1 MKLRRDRLT
10 WVVYGQLSVYG
21 FFLGA
26 FGPSQSLLRDIQQ
39 TSRTVAGLHGTALAA
54 GTIIVGFVI
63 PRVLHRFGRKK
74 ALWGGI
80 LALCIAAAELL
91 FITSI
96 YATLSAALLAGFGGG
111 LLAMTSTRLLLEHHG
126 KNGNRVFLES
136 AAVAALTSAIGT
148 IIVGSLAGTSIDWR
162 LGFVIIILMSI
173 ILRLI
178 DRTNEGEVHVPDPS
192 GPAKGKLPLKFWL
205 ALLATVSS
213 IACEMGTSFWASS
226 LIQANTGASA
236 ANSTFIVTIFF
247 AGMFIGR
254 WVGSVSL
261 QKLSLDNTAF
271 LTLGI
276 TVVGY
281 FILWS
286 AHTTPLAYLGLGVI
300 GLGLSVQYPVGVAR
314 AVLFAPQ
321 LGDVAVGRISIGTG
335 ISVATGPLL
344 LGFLGDHFGVSRGFL
359 MLPAIIVVAFV
370 FVMLSPTKKL
380 V

>member
-1 MKLRRDRLT
+1 M
-10 WVVYGQLSVYG
+10 
-21 FFLGA
+21 
-26 FGPSQSLLRDIQQ
+26 
-39 TSRTVAGLHGTALAA
+39 AA
-54 GTIIVGFVI
+54 GTIIAGFVI
-63 PRVLHRFGRKK
+63 ARVLHRFGREKT
-74 ALWGGI
+74 LWAGI
-80 LALCIAAAELL
+80 LALCIAAAELM

-96 YATLSAALLAGFGGG
+96 FATLSAAFLSGFGGG
-111 LLAMTSTRLLLEHHG
+111 FLAMTSTRLLLEHHG
-126 KNGNRVFLES
+126 KNGNRVFIES
-136 AAVAALTSAIGT
+136 AAIAALTSAIGT
-148 IIVGSLAGTSIDWR
+148 IIIGTLAGTSIDWR
-162 LGFVIIILMSI
+162 LGFVVIILMSI
-173 ILRLI
+173 ILRFI

-205 ALLATVSS
+205 ALFATVSS
-213 IACEMGTSFWASS
+213 IGCEMGTSFWSSS

-254 WVGSVSL
+254 SIGSVSL

-276 TVVGY
+276 SVAGY
-281 FILWS
+281 LILWS

-314 AVLFAPQ
+314 AVLFAPN

-335 ISVATGPLL
+335 VAVATGPLL

-359 MLPAIIVVAFV
+359 MLPAIIALAFV
-370 FVMLSPTKKL
+370 LVLLSPTRKL

>member
-10 WVVYGQLSVYG
+10 WIVYGQLSVYG

-26 FGPSQSLLRDIQQ
+26 FGPSQSLLRDIQH
-39 TSRTVAGLHGTALAA
+39 TSRTIGGLHGTSMAA
-54 GTIIVGFVI
+54 GTIVAGLVI
-63 PRVLHRFGRKK
+63 ARVLHRFGREKT
-74 ALWGGI
+74 LWAGI
-80 LALCIAAAELL
+80 LALCVSAVELM

-96 YATLSAALLAGFGGG
+96 YGTLSAAFLAGFGGG
-111 LLAMTSTRLLLEHHG
+111 FLAMTSTRLLLEQHG

-148 IIVGSLAGTSIDWR
+148 IIIGSLAGTSIDWR
-162 LGFVIIILMSI
+162 LGYIVIILLSLM
-173 ILRLI
+173 LRFL
-178 DRTNEGEVHVPDPS
+178 DRTNEGEIHIPDPS
-192 GPAKGKLPLKFWL
+192 GPAKGKLPGKFWL

-213 IACEMGTSFWASS
+213 IACEMGTSFWSS
-226 LIQANTGASA
+226 ALIQKNTGASA
-236 ANSTFIVTIFF
+236 ASSTFIVTIFF
-247 AGMFIGR
+247 TGMFIGR
-254 WVGSVSL
+254 MSGSISL
-261 QKLSLDNTAF
+261 EKLSLDKTAF

-276 TVVGY
+276 TFCGY
-281 FILWS
+281 LILWS
-286 AHTTPLAYLGLGVI
+286 AHSTGLAYLGLGVI

-335 ISVATGPLL
+335 VAVATGPLL

-359 MLPAIIVVAFV
+359 MLPAIIVIAIVL
-370 FVMLSPTKKL
+370 VMLSPTRKL